1 MIQSAAALAT
11 SYGIPALPK
20 VKIIGAFSH
29 ISVCSRTSAILLAQG
44 LILAG
49 SLCTGWRSTKRAT
62 LRPPMMSNYT
72 WILGENWPLPLL
84 EFHHAIA
91 QLHDHQQRYDHR
103 RHGPDRCDPTRP
115 ASLK

>member
-49 SLCTGWRSTKRAT
+49 SLCTEWRSTKRAT

-84 EFHHAIA
+84 EFH
-91 QLHDHQQRYDHR
+91 L
-103 RHGPDRCDPTRP
+103 
-115 ASLK
+115 SLIHI